1 MIPPEPINS
10 DQTDSPRSNEGCEAA
25 GNGVPALPGSE
36 SSPLRPFAG
45 NSIQD
50 SAAGMVSE
58 QTFVTGDGLPPA
70 IVSSGREMSERTL
83 GLVNPS
89 GLPAGVVSHETPAAP
104 DLPRSNEVREGFS
117 IPPSDH
123 AEFMALP
130 EESRR
135 QVKSRLKL
143 MEIIA
148 AAKNKRRAC
157 RFHAARMQGVYGFSA
172 QRLYTLF
179 FAYRRSN
186 DWRALLNYAKA
197 GITRS
202 GSPCNA
208 ALPRAFREFWK
219 LLCEENKRR
228 GGDKAAH
235 RMLLAIWRSGFHPTS
250 KKQLGE
256 IPGYVQWPS
265 ADPLTGIPKG
275 WTYSNL
281 SRHSPN
287 AFEKTVA
294 RIGRS
299 AAAAHRP
306 LVYGTRADL
315 WVGSHYLFDDL
326 WHDHFVNCLDTKK
339 TGRPLEFGAFDLFSA
354 CKFAWGMRVR
364 TENDATGKMEGLKEE
379 MMRFLLASV
388 LAQHGYSPRGT
399 ILVVEHGTAAI
410 REDLERVLYDCSG
423 GKITVA
429 RSGMDGGG
437 DALGIYAGRSKG
449 NFRFKAAY
457 ESLHNLVHNE
467 MGALPG
473 QTGPNRETRPEALHG
488 LLKRNDALLCAMAAL
503 EQEAPERAKML
514 RFDLLEFR
522 WFLDLAMDIYQRMN
536 GRVEHDLEGWG
547 KQIVQIQ
554 RGDRW
559 YFRRKSPTEVWDG
572 GRKELTRL
580 DPLAIAMIL
589 GPDIGIARTIHNG
602 VTEIQ
607 DKEFSVD
614 PLMFDTHCVDR
625 GEYQVVLNPFL
636 PDRLFVFNTKG
647 GFVAECP
654 RIWRVS
660 RLDAEGLQR
669 AYGRARKIEGE
680 MLAPVR
686 ARGAKLLAEQTE
698 NARHNAA
705 VLAGNAIGKAPISTR
720 KIAADAFESLPEPG
734 QRGEEATPAEDQE
747 ALLDNI

>member
-1 MIPPEPINS
+1 MNPDPIEP
-10 DQTDSPRSNEGCEAA
+10 
-25 GNGVPALPGSE
+25 L
-36 SSPLRPFAG
+36 
-45 NSIQD
+45 
-50 SAAGMVSE
+50 AAGM
-58 QTFVTGDGLPPA
+58 LPEENSGA
-70 IVSSGREMSERTL
+70 RSDLSSG
-83 GLVNPS
+83 P
-89 GLPAGVVSHETPAAP
+89 GVSTDPVCVAHETPAA
-104 DLPRSNEVREGFS
+104 FS
-117 IPPSDH
+117 IPASAQ
-123 AEFMALP
+123 AEFIALP
-130 EESRR
+130 EPARA
-135 QVKSRLKL
+135 QVLSRLKV
-143 MEIIA
+143 MQSIA
-148 AAKNKRRAC
+148 ASGNKRATC
-157 RFHAARMQGVYGFSA
+157 RFYAARLRGVRGGSA
-172 QRLYTLF
+172 QRFYTLY
-179 FAYRRSN
+179 FAYRKSG
-186 DWRALLNYAKA
+186 DWRVLLDHAKA
-197 GITRS
+197 GIKLT
-202 GSPCNA
+202 GSACHA

-219 LLCEENKRR
+219 SLCEENKRR

-235 RMLLAIWRSGFHPTS
+235 RVLLAIWRTHFHPTMR
-250 KKQLGE
+250 KPVRE
-256 IPGYVQWPS
+256 IPGYLRWPE
-265 ADPLTGIPKG
+265 ADPGTGAPQG

-287 AFEKTVA
+287 AFEKMVA

-299 AAAAHRP
+299 AAGAHRP

-399 ILVVEHGTAAI
+399 VLVVEHGTAAI
-410 REDLERVLYDCSG
+410 RDDLERVLYDCSD

-437 DALGIYAGRSKG
+437 DALGIYAGRGKG

-467 MGALPG
+467 MGLLPG

-514 RFDLLEFR
+514 RFDLLEFMQ
-522 WFLDLAMDIYQRMN
+522 FQELAMEIYQRIN

-547 KQIVQIQ
+547 KQIVQVQ
-554 RGDRW
+554 RNGHP

-572 GRKELTRL
+572 GRKELTKL
-580 DPLAIAMIL
+580 GPLAIAMIL
-589 GPDIGIARTIHNG
+589 GPDIGIARTIYNG

-607 DKEFSVD
+607 DKELSAD
-614 PLMFDTHCVDR
+614 PLIFDTHGVDR

-660 RLDAEGLQR
+660 RLDPEALQR

-680 MLAPVR
+680 MLAPLR
-686 ARGAKLLAEQTE
+686 ARGAKLLTEQTE

-705 VLAGNAIGKAPISTR
+705 VLGAGKAPISTR
-720 KIAADAFESLPEPG
+720 KIAADAFESLPEPD

-747 ALLDNI
+747 TLLDNI